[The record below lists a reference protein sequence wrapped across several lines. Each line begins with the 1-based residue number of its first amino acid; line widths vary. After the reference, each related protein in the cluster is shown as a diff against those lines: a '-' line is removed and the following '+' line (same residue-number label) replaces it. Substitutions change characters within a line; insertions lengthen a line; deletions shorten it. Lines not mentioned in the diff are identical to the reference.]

1 MMITKVYSKE
11 MLLFKKAHNLWEK
24 VFSDILINLV
34 A

>member
-1 MMITKVYSKE
+1 MMITSVYKGNVII
-11 MLLFKKAHNLWEK
+11 KKTHNLWEK